1 MKQNKQVVVLIVLL
15 AVAGFVWF
23 WYFERGKSAVTTGV
37 VSVTKN
43 FQLLSVENPDLHKD
57 KLEAARRTEYRTKG
71 RNIFSAIIPPP
82 PGPRPTPRPD
92 PPGPIPE
99 PPPPPPSLPSNM
111 KFFGYGSVPNGTG
124 RRAFFT
130 DGEDVY
136 IIGEG
141 EVFLNRFRILKVG
154 NANLEFE
161 EVTSGRHGTATL
173 EELGT
178 GPSA

>member
-1 MKQNKQVVVLIVLL
+1 MKQKRQVVVLIVLL

-37 VSVTKN
+37 VSVTQN
-43 FQLLSVENPDLHKD
+43 FHLLSVENPQLHKD
-57 KLEAARRTEYRTKG
+57 KLDAARRAEYKSKG
-71 RNIFSAIIPPP
+71 RNIFSAIIPLPHETPRPHLSDP
-82 PGPRPTPRPD
+82 PGPRPEAPL
-92 PPGPIPE
+92 
-99 PPPPPPSLPSNM
+99 PPPSLPSNI

-141 EVFLNRFRILKVG
+141 EVFLNRFRILKIG

-173 EELGT
+173 EEQGT
-178 GPSA
+178 SPSA